1 MLMWHYIW
9 QNQQVGPVPEA
20 DLRRYFAEG
29 RLPLETMVWAP
40 GMEQWTPAFQV
51 PAFQPGQ
58 GQAPPPAAQPAPPQD
73 PRTATYNQVAAAIQQ
88 NMALLSPSETVFF
101 HADRFASPAGML
113 GESVELVTAPQKVK
127 AGELGQAIM
136 AVAFLAAEQAGGIRL
151 AVKEQKGL
159 FGLKTNKVLETTP
172 GPAHPDF
179 PPDSLEA
186 EICLAVHSGARS
198 VSDIVHTLLREDSSV
213 PAALPYWIIRET
225 LVRRG
230 LIQTR
235 EQKGLL
241 GSVTYQY
248 FLTDQARQVAASHDP
263 TPLLQLL
270 GQTQQ
275 RRLDVWTALAAG
287 IQSGFTRRREFED
300 RSHHD
305 WD

>member
-1 MLMWHYIW
+1 MWHYIW

-58 GQAPPPAAQPAPPQD
+58 GEAPAPAAQPTPTQD
-73 PRTATYNQVAAAIQQ
+73 PRTATYHQVAAAIQQ
-88 NMALLSPSETVFF
+88 HMALLSPSEILFF
-101 HADRFASPAGML
+101 HAERFASPAGMI
-113 GESVELVTAPQKVK
+113 GESVELITVPQKVK

-136 AVAFLAAEQAGGIRL
+136 AVAILSAEQAGGIRL
-151 AVKEQKGL
+151 AVREQKGL
-159 FGLKTNKVLETTP
+159 FGLKTNKVAETTP

-179 PPDSLEA
+179 PLDSLEA
-186 EICLAVHSGARS
+186 EICLAVQRGARS
-198 VSDIVHTLLREDSSV
+198 VSDIVYGLLQKDRAL
-213 PAALPYWIIRET
+213 PAAWPYWLTREN

-230 LIQTR
+230 LIHVR
-235 EQKGLL
+235 EQKALL
-241 GSVTYQY
+241 GSNYQY
-248 FLTDQARQVAASHDP
+248 FLTDQARQAAASHDP

-275 RRLDVWTALAAG
+275 QRLDIWTALAAG
-287 IQSGFTRRREFED
+287 IQSGFTRRKEFD
-300 RSHHD
+300 NNSHMD